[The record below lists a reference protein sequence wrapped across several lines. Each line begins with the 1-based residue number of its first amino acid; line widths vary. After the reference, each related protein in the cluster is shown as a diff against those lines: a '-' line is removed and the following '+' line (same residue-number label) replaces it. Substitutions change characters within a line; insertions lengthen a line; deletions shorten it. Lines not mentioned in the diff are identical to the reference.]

1 MALLMLQ
8 RVKLLAGIV
17 SWVFLGLLAVLFAVS
32 AWAIAPFSLAP
43 HNVIRTAEVLVKAP
57 FATRLVIGD
66 SRVQFATAP
75 EGSLFAGYGGAT
87 SRHVARVS
95 GLLCR
100 ISDAQVTVALGI
112 NDTKPYEHDE
122 PASRAA
128 LGRIMRDCDRD
139 RLNIAAIWPA
149 EPGGGPGGNNYDPQ
163 MTAALNAYIAEL
175 AARRGTRPLPVPP
188 LEAGFTY
195 DGVHFI
201 PAVSQDYA
209 ERLAFPE
216 RFGAPD

>member
-1 MALLMLQ
+1 MFKRLRIA
-8 RVKLLAGIV
+8 AGLV
-17 SWVFLGLLAVLFAVS
+17 SWLFLGLLALLLAVS

-66 SRVQFATAP
+66 SRVSFATAP

-87 SRHVARVS
+87 SRQVARVS

-100 ISDAQVTVALGI
+100 ISDAQVTIALGI
-112 NDTKPYEHDE
+112 NDTKPFEHDE
-122 PASRAA
+122 RASRDA
-128 LGRIMRDCDRD
+128 LGRIMQDCEREK
-139 RLNIAAIWPA
+139 LWIATIWPA
-149 EPGGGPGGNNYDPQ
+149 EPGVEPGGDAYDPQ
-163 MTAALNAYIAEL
+163 MTADLNAYIAEL
-175 AARRGTRPLPVPP
+175 ADSRGTEPLPVPT
-188 LEAGFTY
+188 LEPGFTY

-201 PAVSQDYA
+201 PSVSQDYA

-216 RFGAPD
+216 RIQSPG